1 MEMNKHEKEAEATEK
16 RVQAGKDDEKKRKA
30 KSLES
35 FRCYLAYMN
44 LREQDR

>member
-1 MEMNKHEKEAEATEK
+1 MDKYRREAEAIAK
-16 RVQAGKDDEKKRKA
+16 RVQAGKDDKKKRKA